1 MAAPQPAEVVQS
13 VYAAFGS
20 GDVDR
25 ILEACAEPCDWRF
38 VTAAAIPYGGAR
50 RSRRDIGEFFAQ
62 VAAAED
68 IAAFEPR
75 EVIASGAH
83 VTVLGW
89 ERCTPKQGTALRDR
103 VGPRLD
109 GARRQGGA
117 LPRLLRFGGRARSA
131 ALSADRE

>member
-89 ERCTPKQGTALRDR
+89 ERCTPKQGTPYETEWVHVWTVRDGK
-103 VGPRLD
+103 VV
-109 GARRQGGA
+109 
-117 LPRLLRFGGRARSA
+117 RFRGFYDSA
-131 ALSADRE
+131 AALEAQR